1 MLSWMLRMMYD
12 HTPLPIIRMMY
23 DHTYDHTYDWF
34 KNRTHLKIDHT
45 VIRTEKLNTCTVR
58 TVRKIKY
65 LYCTV
70 RTVRRTV
77 PPGIEPK
84 LTHHGINALTTTPN
98 NLWYT

>member
-1 MLSWMLRMMYD
+1 MMYD

-58 TVRKIKY
+58 TVR
-65 LYCTV
+65 TV
-70 RTVRRTV
+70 RTVPYDVLYRRESN
-77 PPGIEPK
+77 PS
-84 LTHHGINALTTTPN
+84 
-98 NLWYT
+98 